1 MTRTEARKIASKV
14 AWGFLGLPY
23 VWGGDDAVAGF
34 DCSGFCIEVLKS
46 VGILPRRGDW
56 TASGLLGHFKD
67 EDYHVELGDVREGCL
82 VFWSSRHDRT
92 RIIHVEL
99 ALNGILCI
107 GASGGGSR
115 TDDRQAAVIG
125 NAYVKV
131 RPWATRGN
139 VYGAVDPFMSIPSV
153 ED

>member
-1 MTRTEARKIASKV
+1 MASKV

-56 TASGLLGHFKD
+56 TASGLMSHFRD
-67 EDYHVELGDVREGCL
+67 EDYFVTLEDVHEGCL
-82 VFWSSRHDRT
+82 VFWCSRHDRT

-99 ALNGILCI
+99 ALNNVLCI
-107 GASGGGSR
+107 GASGGGST

-131 RPWATRGN
+131 RPWATRSN
-139 VYGAVDPFMSIPSV
+139 VHSAVDPFQSIPST

>member
-1 MTRTEARKIASKV
+1 MTRTEARKMASKV

-46 VGILPRRGDW
+46 VGVLPRSGDW
-56 TASGLLGHFKD
+56 TASGLLGRFRAEGHF
-67 EDYHVELGDVREGCL
+67 VELEDVREGCL

-99 ALNGILCI
+99 ALNDVLCI
-107 GASGGGSR
+107 GASGGGST

-131 RPWATRGN
+131 RPWASRGN
-139 VYGAVDPFMSIPSV
+139 VYGAVDPFHRIASM

>member
-1 MTRTEARKIASKV
+1 MASKV

-23 VWGGDDAVAGF
+23 MWGGDDAVAGF

-46 VGILPRRGDW
+46 VGALPRSGDW
-56 TASGLLGHFKD
+56 TAAGLSTRFHDRGCGIGLD
-67 EDYHVELGDVREGCL
+67 DLQEGCL
-82 VFWSSRHDRT
+82 VFWRSRHDRT
-92 RIIHVEL
+92 RIIHVEY
-99 ALNGILCI
+99 ALNDRLCI
-107 GASGGGSR
+107 GASGGGST

-131 RPWATRGN
+131 RPWGSR
-139 VYGAVDPFMSIPSV
+139 VRVSGAVDPFKQAYDGW